1 MRITI
6 PKEKRVVHEMRMP
19 IRWGDMDA
27 YGHVNNTVYFRYMEQ
42 ARIEWITS
50 LGYEVAPG
58 RESML
63 MINGFCNFF
72 KQLSYPGELIL
83 KTSIGTVGRSSL
95 DVYTEMYLTS
105 EPEVMVSE
113 GGATMVWV
121 DLTTNQSAP
130 GPDHVLQ
137 ILRS

>member
-95 DVYTEMYLTS
+95 DVYTEMYLSS

-130 GPDHVLQ
+130 WPDHVLQ

>member
-1 MRITI
+1 MRINI
-6 PKEKRVVHEMRMP
+6 PTEKRVVHEMLMP

-27 YGHVNNTVYFRYMEQ
+27 FRHVNNTVYFRYMEQ

-50 LGYEVAPG
+50 LGYDLAPG

-72 KQLSYPGELIL
+72 QQLSYPGELIL
-83 KTSIGTVGRSSL
+83 KTAIGAIGKSSVDIFTTMSL
-95 DVYTEMYLTS
+95 TTSPEMIAA
-105 EPEVMVSE
+105 E

-121 DLTTNQSAP
+121 DLTTNKSAP
-130 GPDHVLQ
+130 WPEHILQ
-137 ILRS
+137 KLHA

>member
-6 PKEKRVVHEMRMP
+6 PAEKRVVHEMRMP

-42 ARIEWITS
+42 ARVEWITA
-50 LGYEVAPG
+50 LGYNVAPG

-63 MINGFCNFF
+63 MINGFCNFYQ
-72 KQLSYPGELIL
+72 QLSYPGELIL
-83 KTSIGTVGRSSL
+83 KTSIGVIGRSSL
-95 DVYTEMYLTS
+95 DVYTEMYLTTA
-105 EPEVMVSE
+105 PDKLVAE

-130 GPDHVLQ
+130 WPEHILQ